1 MMDEYSRLLVFQQTL
16 EKESTDK
23 IEFFGLSVDE
33 TIKKCL
39 LNGMSKRAD
48 KLKSD
53 FKVPDKR
60 YEMNPCPPRVSHRHA
75 HTHSLTGDGGG
86 FSRFWYLKLHALT
99 ATRDFE
105 GLEAFSRSKRSPIG
119 YEPFVRHLVEKG
131 HAKEAVSY
139 VQRCDAPKRVDL
151 YVECGE
157 WVMAGKECKERGDR
171 ARLECV
177 SFFGRPFL

>member
-1 MMDEYSRLLVFQQTL
+1 MAFQQTL
-16 EKESTDK
+16 EKETTDK

-60 YEMNPCPPRVSHRHA
+60 YETYSPHAAPHLGLLTTTPP
-75 HTHSLTGDGGG
+75 TP
-86 FSRFWYLKLHALT
+86 RFWYLKLHAFT

-105 GLEAFSRSKRSPIG
+105 GLEAFARSKRSPIG
-119 YEPFVRHLVEKG
+119 YESFVRHLVEKG
-131 HAKEAVSY
+131 HAKEAVNY
-139 VQRCDAPKRVDL
+139 VQRCDSNKRVDL

-177 SFFGRPFL
+177 SLAYPSATH